1 MFKEWFQLMQ
11 TLTEINL
18 SAQRVIGLRMVR
30 IAGGGTVGMREAQR
44 MVTEKL
50 VAGVEANAL
59 LLSGASLHTTAKR
72 YRSAVRA
79 NERRLNK
86 SK

>member
-11 TLTEINL
+11 TLTEMNL

-30 IAGGGTVGMREAQR
+30 LAGGGNIGMREAQR
-44 MVTEKL
+44 MITEKL
-50 VAGVEANAL
+50 IAGAEANAL
-59 LLSGASLHTTAKR
+59 LLSGASFHTTAKR
-72 YRSAVRA
+72 YRRAVRA

-86 SK
+86 RK